1 MNFIAVIILAALLVF
16 QVLHITADVFN
27 LRHMATQLPE
37 AFKGWFDPERYRQ
50 SQLYLQV
57 NTRFDWVV
65 SIAGLVVFLAFWF
78 GHGFY
83 YLDVWVRQV
92 FDSSVL
98 RGLLYIGVLLG
109 ARGLISLPFS
119 IYQTFWI
126 EERFGFN
133 RTDVKTFIQDMIKQV
148 CLGAVIGGVLLAAVL
163 WFFINAGH
171 YAWLYCWLVV
181 VGFMVVMQFIFP
193 AWILPLFNKFT
204 PLAEGE
210 LRSAILSYAESIG
223 FPLKNVFMMD
233 GSKRSSKSNAFFAGF
248 GRHKRIVLFD
258 TLIEN
263 HDTDEL
269 VGVLAHEMGHY
280 KKKHVHLM
288 MLSGIVE
295 AGIMF
300 YLLSFFISAE
310 PLFEAFFM
318 DRTPVYAGLLF
329 FAILYSPIEFFLG
342 LLMKVFSRRNEYA
355 ADRFAV
361 DTTGRPNAFIRA
373 LKRLSVNNLS
383 NLQPHPLYVVLNY
396 SHPPVME
403 RIRAISV

>member
-65 SIAGLVVFLAFWF
+65 SIAGLVVFLGFWF

-92 FDSSVL
+92 FDSAIL
-98 RGLLYIGVLLG
+98 RGLLYIGVLVVAG
-109 ARGLISLPFS
+109 GVIMLPFS

-126 EERFGFN
+126 EDRFGFN
-133 RTDVKTFIQDMIKQV
+133 RTDVKTFVLDLIKQV

-163 WFFINAGH
+163 WFFIHAGEN
-171 YAWLYCWLVV
+171 AWLYCWLVV
-181 VGFMVVMQFIFP
+181 VGFMGVMQFIFP
-193 AWILPLFNKFT
+193 AWILPLFNKFS
-204 PLAEGE
+204 PLEEGE

-223 FPLKNVFMMD
+223 FPLKNVFVMD

-263 HDTDEL
+263 HDVDEL

-288 MLSGIVE
+288 MLAGIVE

-300 YLLSFFISAE
+300 YLLSFFISAQ

-318 DRTPVYAGLLF
+318 EQTPVYAGLLF
-329 FAILYSPIEFFLG
+329 FGILYSPIEFFLG

-355 ADRFAV
+355 ADRFAA

-403 RIRAISV
+403 RIRAISD